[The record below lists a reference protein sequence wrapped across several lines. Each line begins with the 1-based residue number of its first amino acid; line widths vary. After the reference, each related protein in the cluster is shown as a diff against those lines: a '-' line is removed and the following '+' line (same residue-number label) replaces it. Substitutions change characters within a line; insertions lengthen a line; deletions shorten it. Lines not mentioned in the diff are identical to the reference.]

1 MAMRASPGA
10 GTHLSPHE
18 IMTGR
23 VMPGPPREGGHMP
36 ALDVQQ
42 IVMSDYVKKLK
53 VLSAALSTQV
63 HKVQEGELPGDTP
76 TLKVKVGDWVRVK
89 VHKRKWLEP
98 RWTGPYETVL
108 EWRSRLSLTRTSTG
122 LQLIIRAQP
131 SKGCQDFWVAPYVG
145 STEIK
150 VFWKVQ
156 ICSVE
161 KGQPTAITVGD
172 DISKTVS
179 VAQGTGVWGPV
190 TMISTPTSRDDTIH
204 TTTGISGCV
213 VCMGARPLL
222 RIVPAVLT
230 DDCLLPLMNKDNP
243 PANCSQW
250 DTVYPVVS
258 DIAKKPK
265 FSSKVAKANF
275 TCINMTGGGRSLGQL
290 PASWCTHTHVIT
302 SSFKPVS
309 RADVWWW
316 CGGTELFDGLPRY
329 TTGVCT
335 LVNLLLP
342 ISVYP
347 IGVQDLLT
355 RIQALGP
362 EIWPTR
368 TKRMV
373 GPSAGDPTYID
384 AIGVPRGVPDEY
396 KLIDQVAAGF
406 ESSICWWCT
415 INKNVDRIN
424 YIHFNVQKLG
434 NWTQGFEAV
443 HGQLAAT
450 SLMAFQNRIAVDMLL
465 AERGGVCAM
474 FGEQCCTFIPNNTA
488 TDGSL
493 TVALEGLRT
502 LNGKMKHHS
511 GVDTSMWDS
520 WMDAF
525 GNYKT
530 LISSVL
536 VSVAVFVAIL
546 TLCGCCCIPCAR
558 TLATRVI
565 TTAITPLPSNQTHMY
580 PLLTVDDPDEA
591 FPPFQEPPL
600 PDYSSWP
607 LQV

>member
-1 MAMRASPGA
+1 
-10 GTHLSPHE
+10 
-18 IMTGR
+18 
-23 VMPGPPREGGHMP
+23 MP

-42 IVMSDYVKKLK
+42 IVMSDYVKKLT

-76 TLKVKVGDWVRVK
+76 PLKVKVGDWVSVK

-98 RWTGPYETVL
+98 RWTGPCSSGRTVL
-108 EWRSRLSLTRTSTG
+108 KWRSRLSLTRTSTG

-131 SKGCQDFWVAPYVG
+131 SKGCQDFWVTPYVG
-145 STEIK
+145 PTEIK
-150 VFWKVQ
+150 VSWEVQ
-156 ICSVE
+156 ICSAE
-161 KGQPTAITVGD
+161 RGQPTAITVGD
-172 DISKTVS
+172 DISKAVPVTL
-179 VAQGTGVWGPV
+179 GTGVWGPV
-190 TMISTPTSRDDTIH
+190 TMISTPTSPDDTIH
-204 TTTGISGCV
+204 TTTGISGFSNNWLLLAEQATNTTLQSCV

-222 RIVPAVLT
+222 RIVPTVLT

-243 PANCSQW
+243 HAICSRW

-258 DIAKKPK
+258 DIAKKPT

-290 PASWCTHTHVIT
+290 PAIWCTHTHVIT
-302 SSFKPVS
+302 SYFKPVS

-355 RIQALGP
+355 RIQTLGP

-368 TKRMV
+368 TKHMV

-396 KLIDQVAAGF
+396 KLIDQVTAGF

-415 INKNVDRIN
+415 VNKNVDRIN

-434 NWTQGFEAV
+434 NWTQQGFEAV

-493 TVALEGLRT
+493 TIALEGLRT

-511 GVDTSMWDS
+511 RVDTSMWDS

-546 TLCGCCCIPCAR
+546 TLCGCCCIPCTR

-565 TTAITPLPSNQTHMY
+565 TTAITPLPSDQTHMY

-591 FPPFQEPPL
+591 FPPFEEPPL
-600 PDYSSWP
+600 PVYPSWP